1 MGKLIR
7 MGAQERRSL
16 WPKRLHW
23 SRPLF
28 LLGMLIIGSTY
39 QYLTSPQDLPTLW
52 AAVSSQHPVKV
63 ASRDLSNKEM
73 RSASF
78 LLLLWVT
85 LTALQAS
92 LHIEPVPLLLI
103 LLPLNEQTKIR
114 IVWRI
119 PGMGEP
125 GGLPSMGSHR
135 VGQQQQQHGFS
146 SSHVWM

>member
-39 QYLTSPQDLPTLW
+39 QYLTSPQGLPTLW

-73 RSASF
+73 MTVSSE
-78 LLLLWVT
+78 T
-85 LTALQAS
+85 S
-92 LHIEPVPLLLI
+92 
-103 LLPLNEQTKIR
+103 K
-114 IVWRI
+114 
-119 PGMGEP
+119 
-125 GGLPSMGSHR
+125 
-135 VGQQQQQHGFS
+135 S
-146 SSHVWM
+146 SSEMEVEAWAPEATAGRDGTTSEPPGKPRNVSKCMLVARSCLTLCNPMGCSLPGSSIVPHYLSYF